1 MKEFKN
7 RLQYI
12 KIFVPVHVLC
22 MYGNALNVEE
32 GALDRLAECPDQ
44 SAPYRGPL
52 PEGLHRR
59 GPSRGPHLRVPTRGP
74 PSEHLNQGLQQ
85 T

>member
-1 MKEFKN
+1 MKEFRN
-7 RLQYI
+7 RLHKKYLFQYM
-12 KIFVPVHVLC
+12 C
-22 MYGNALNVEE
+22 MYGYALNVEE
-32 GALDRLAECPDQ
+32 GALALISWQ
-44 SAPYRGPL
+44 SVPTKAPPTGGLL

-74 PSEHLNQGLQQ
+74 PSEPPNQGPQQ

>member
-1 MKEFKN
+1 M
-7 RLQYI
+7 
-12 KIFVPVHVLC
+12 C

-59 GPSRGPHLRVPTRGP
+59 GPSRGPHLRVPIREP
-74 PSEHLNQGLQQ
+74 PSEPLNQGPQQ

>member
-1 MKEFKN
+1 M
-7 RLQYI
+7 
-12 KIFVPVHVLC
+12 C

-32 GALDRLAECPDQ
+32 GDLDRLAECPDQ

-74 PSEHLNQGLQQ
+74 PSEPLNQGPQQ

>member
-1 MKEFKN
+1 M
-7 RLQYI
+7 
-12 KIFVPVHVLC
+12 C
-22 MYGNALNVEE
+22 MYGYALNVEE
-32 GALDRLAECPDQ
+32 GALALISWQ
-44 SAPYRGPL
+44 SVPTKAPTYRGSF

-74 PSEHLNQGLQQ
+74 PSERLNQGPQQ

>member
-7 RLQYI
+7 RLHKKYLFQYM
-12 KIFVPVHVLC
+12 C
-22 MYGNALNVEE
+22 MYRNALNVEE

-52 PEGLHRR
+52 PGGLYQRASTAGVPLEG
-59 GPSRGPHLRVPTRGP
+59 PPEGPHQRH
-74 PSEHLNQGLQQ
+74 PSEPLNQGPQ
-85 T
+85 

>member
-1 MKEFKN
+1 MKEFKD
-7 RLQYI
+7 RLHKKYLFQYM
-12 KIFVPVHVLC
+12 C

-74 PSEHLNQGLQQ
+74 PSEPLNQGPQQ